1 MISATDA
8 DAPLSI
14 RDLEFEKSAES
25 EKATIHDQFD
35 KSEKYEEFKEIKVAV
50 LDYGIGN
57 IRSAEKALQHI
68 GAAAYLADLPEKVGH
83 AHGVVLPGVGAFG
96 ACADALRKTRL
107 DRAALGAIEKGIPFL
122 GICVGFQLLYEG
134 SLESPG
140 AKGLGIF
147 SGLVEELPPSEKR
160 PQMQWN
166 LISRCRESRLLD
178 GLADPIWAYF
188 VHSYSPPIG
197 QETTAVCEYGS
208 PVAAVA
214 ERENVW
220 GTQFHPE
227 KSGTAGMEM
236 LSNFVKSCS
245 STYRDELGS

>member
-1 MISATDA
+1 MSSERDFELEKPRESDKTTVPVYSA
-8 DAPLSI
+8 
-14 RDLEFEKSAES
+14 KSA
-25 EKATIHDQFD
+25 
-35 KSEKYEEFKEIKVAV
+35 KSAKSGKYEEFKGIKIAV

-68 GAAAYLADLPEKVGH
+68 GAAAYLADLPEKVGD

-96 ACADALRKTRL
+96 ACVDALRNTRL
-107 DRAALGAIEKGIPFL
+107 DKAALDAIEKGIPFL

-147 SGLVEELPPSEKR
+147 SGRVEELSSSEKH

-166 LISRCRESRLLD
+166 LIKRRRESRLLD

-188 VHSYSPPIG
+188 VHSYSPPLG
-197 QETTAVCEYGS
+197 QETAAVCEYGS
-208 PVAAVA
+208 QVAAVA
-214 ERENVW
+214 ELGNVW

-227 KSGTAGMEM
+227 KSGAAGMEM
-236 LSNFVKSCS
+236 LANFVRSCS
-245 STYRDELGS
+245 PSFKDEFGGN